1 MISLGFGPQR
11 LDEQQLAALNDTFR
25 STAANALRM
34 IHLAN
39 SGHPGG
45 ALSTLH
51 ALILAYAN
59 LRHDPERPQDPARDR
74 IVVSHGHV
82 SAGVYA
88 TLADAGYFPIHDALM
103 SFRRAGTPFSG
114 HVESCVP
121 GVYWNTGNLGQG
133 LSAAVGAALAGKLRQ
148 ADWRTFVVMGDGE
161 QQKGQIGEARR
172 FAVKFGLNRLVA
184 FVDWNELQISGKIGD
199 VMPQDISAGWAAD
212 GWNVHV
218 VPDGNDFAEL
228 YSAMRAA
235 FRNELGD
242 PSRPTVLMAR
252 TRMGHGVSFMEDDH
266 NYHGKPPNREQT
278 RLALAE
284 LGASDDL
291 EQLVQQRA
299 GLGIGGAGSRKAPE
313 PELPT
318 LDLGQP
324 RTYPASKLTD
334 CRSAYGNAMADLA
347 TANNA
352 GPAPKVL
359 ALCCDLEGSVKLGG
373 FHAASPGAYFEA
385 GIQEHHT
392 AALAGAL
399 SREGF
404 STFFSTFGVFGVD
417 EVHNQNR
424 LSDINEAIPRLV
436 LTHCG
441 LDVGEDGP
449 THQCID
455 YVALVGGLFGFDLYY
470 PADPNQCDRIVRATA
485 AAPRPVMVC
494 MGRSKVPVLVG
505 DDGAP
510 LFGGDYA
517 FERGK
522 ASQVCPGG
530 DAAVFAF
537 GPMVAVAQ
545 QASKQLAAE
554 GVGVRVLDMASL
566 IPLDDSAVLAAAKE
580 CGALLTVEDHHVDT
594 GLGALVARTLA
605 DAGVGVPLRRLG
617 VSHYGSSG
625 PAAKLY
631 EEQGLTVAGVV
642 AGVREL
648 LGRK

>member
-1 MISLGFGPQR
+1 MISLGFGPEQ
-11 LDEQQLAALNDTFR
+11 LDEQQLAALDATFQR
-25 STAANALRM
+25 TAANAVRM

-59 LRHDPERPQDPARDR
+59 LRHDPAQPEDPDRDR

-82 SAGVYA
+82 SAGTYA
-88 TLADAGYFPIHDALM
+88 TLAEAGYFPIDDALM

-133 LSAAVGAALAGKLRQ
+133 LSAGVAAALAGVLRQ
-148 ADWRTFVVMGDGE
+148 RDWRTLVLMGDGE
-161 QQKGQIGEARR
+161 QQKGQISEARR
-172 FAVKFGLNRLVA
+172 FAVKFGLRRLVA

-199 VMPQDISAGWAAD
+199 VMPQDLAAGWSSD

-218 VPDGNDFAEL
+218 VEDGNDFRVL
-228 YSAMRAA
+228 YPAMRAA

-242 PSRPTVLMAR
+242 PTRPTVLLAR
-252 TRMGHGVSFMEDDH
+252 TTMGFGVSFMEGDH
-266 NYHGKPPNREQT
+266 NYHGNPPKREQA
-278 RLALAE
+278 RQALSE
-284 LGASDDL
+284 LQAVDDL
-291 EQLVQQRA
+291 EELAARRA
-299 GLGIGGAGSRKAPE
+299 LLGIGGAGPRRA
-313 PELPT
+313 PELPRPE
-318 LDLGQP
+318 LDLGEP
-324 RTYPASKLTD
+324 RTYGLSEKTD

-352 GPAPKVL
+352 GPVPKVV
-359 ALCCDLEGSVKLGG
+359 ALCCDLEGSVKLGR

-404 STFFSTFGVFGVD
+404 ATFFSTFGVFGVD

-424 LSDINEAIPRLV
+424 LSDINEAQPKLV

-455 YVALVGGLFGFDLYY
+455 YVALVGSLFGFDLYY
-470 PADPNQCDRIVRATA
+470 PADPNECDRIIRYA
-485 AAPRPVMVC
+485 AAVPRPVMVC
-494 MGRSKVPVLVG
+494 MGRSKLAVLVG
-505 DDGAP
+505 EDGEP
-510 LFGGDYA
+510 LLGGSYR

-522 ASQVCPGG
+522 AAVVCGG
-530 DAAVFAF
+530 DDAAVLAF

-545 QASKQLAAE
+545 QASQRLAAE
-554 GVGVRVLDMASL
+554 GLGVRVLDMASL
-566 IPLDDSAVLAAAKE
+566 VPLDTEATLAAARE
-580 CGALLTVEDHHVDT
+580 CGAVLTVEDHHVDT

-631 EEQGLTVAGVV
+631 EEQGLTVDGIVGAL
-642 AGVREL
+642 REL
-648 LGRK
+648 LARK